1 MIIDVLVL
9 NDFIFFLVKLNL
21 LVFQKG
27 KYNMFVTFY
36 RVISIIIFI
45 VFSKGSGI
53 IYRVYCFSI
62 IVNKVLS
69 AFFKNRFEI
78 SFLIFIKLGG
88 LKGKFIGFVFL
99 ERKIIFRKI
108 LDVVFRDI
116 LLFFIGGSFF
126 FFFMVIQV
134 VFYIRFFLVIV

>member
-1 MIIDVLVL
+1 
-9 NDFIFFLVKLNL
+9 
-21 LVFQKG
+21 
-27 KYNMFVTFY
+27 MFVMFY
-36 RVISIIIFI
+36 CVILIIIFI

-53 IYRVYCFSI
+53 IYRVYCFLI

-69 AFFKNRFEI
+69 VFFKNCFEI
-78 SFLIFIKLGG
+78 FFLIVIKLGG

-126 FFFMVIQV
+126 FFFLWLFRLFFIF
-134 VFYIRFFLVIV
+134 VFF

>member
-1 MIIDVLVL
+1 
-9 NDFIFFLVKLNL
+9 
-21 LVFQKG
+21 
-27 KYNMFVTFY
+27 MFVTFY

-69 AFFKNRFEI
+69 VFFKNRFEI

-116 LLFFIGGSFF
+116 LFFIGGSFF
-126 FFFMVIQV
+126 FFFLWLFRLFFIF
-134 VFYIRFFLVIV
+134 VFF

>member
-1 MIIDVLVL
+1 
-9 NDFIFFLVKLNL
+9 
-21 LVFQKG
+21 
-27 KYNMFVTFY
+27 MFVTFY

-53 IYRVYCFSI
+53 IYRVYCFLI

-88 LKGKFIGFVFL
+88 LKGKFVGFVFL

-126 FFFMVIQV
+126 FFFMVI
-134 VFYIRFFLVIV
+134 